1 MSKPA
6 SNNQGSPD
14 WYLAECSRAEQLLER
29 GQTDQAV
36 EAFTAILARLG
47 EAPSFGRAVVL
58 GRLGR
63 CFYTDRRSQGALEHL
78 RDAIGVA
85 EKLGSSDAVKG
96 LRAALHSDL
105 GDALRAVGELG
116 DAKKAYEVALKIGER
131 LKDLRSQGVDLGRLG
146 ALALAEGNLEEALER
161 SRAALAL
168 FRQIRERAMEAAASF
183 QVGKILK
190 EKGERVEAERHFQQA
205 ALIQV
210 DLADLPGAARSWS
223 QLALLNAESGKL
235 EAAEECYQKAI
246 GLERQIGDRSHLGPH
261 LSELAQLLRHRPGRL
276 ADARLLAEEALAVA
290 QAGNPAGA
298 DAWKHYGF
306 VADLIEQQAAEAS
319 DGGQKVA
326 LQGRARDYRELE
338 QNAPWI
344 VATLARVPDGPSC
357 GKVVILGQL
366 GRCFGMGRRSELA
379 LAHFRDAMLA
389 AEQLPASDHA
399 KGLRGS
405 LYSDLGD
412 VLLASGQFDE
422 ARRAY
427 DSALRISEELSD
439 LRGQGADLRRMG
451 ALALKAGRQEEAE
464 IWFKKATDI
473 GLQLDSPGSPASGFQ
488 PGPEH
493 TKADLASTVKATLRE
508 DSTTD
513 YVFATDLL
521 VDGRRVQTITPWSE
535 DAGSLPDDAR
545 PMLLPFSRNF
555 VDEEGAVHFHLPSA
569 EPVFETDLGCTV
581 IRRRRRDVAVSGSA
595 EVLWRLIRAIDG
607 VRKVAE
613 ILSDFPAGD
622 RGPASRLLAALAATG
637 AVDVS
642 GRTTARFLHSSTKK
656 GVLPGGGLEADD
668 VLRLATDGD
677 HRAYPHTPRIAVRQ
691 SIPERLRPFFALTR
705 TRRSGRNYA
714 GVALAREEFDAL
726 LYTACGVTGAMSWEG
741 REVKL
746 RAHPSSGALYAVEI
760 YPVVFRVQ
768 GLEPA
773 VYHYRAVDNV
783 LEAVRRGIDP
793 SSIVRAALPVEREM
807 VAGAAALIC
816 LAGAFRRHE
825 RKYGEGGYR
834 MLVAEAGHISQNLIL
849 AATAMGLSARPFGGV
864 LDDLLNRELGLE
876 DPEEQFLLGVL
887 TGRLAPR

>member
-6 SNNQGSPD
+6 SDNQGSPD
-14 WYLAECSRAEQLLER
+14 WYLAECSRAEQMLER

-183 QVGKILK
+183 QLGKILK

-338 QNAPWI
+338 QNAPRI

-427 DSALRISEELSD
+427 DTALRISEELSD

-488 PGPEH
+488 PGPERRE
-493 TKADLASTVKATLRE
+493 ADLASTVKVTLRE
-508 DSTTD
+508 DSTID

-521 VDGRRVQTITPWSE
+521 VDGRRAQTITPWSE
-535 DAGSLPDDAR
+535 DASSLPDDAR

-581 IRRRRRDVAVSGSA
+581 IRRSRRDVAVSGSA

-613 ILSDFPAGD
+613 ILSDVPAGD
-622 RGPASRLLAALAATG
+622 RGPA
-637 AVDVS
+637 
-642 GRTTARFLHSSTKK
+642 
-656 GVLPGGGLEADD
+656 
-668 VLRLATDGD
+668 
-677 HRAYPHTPRIAVRQ
+677 
-691 SIPERLRPFFALTR
+691 
-705 TRRSGRNYA
+705 GRNYV

-726 LYTACGVTGAMSWEG
+726 LYTGCGVTGAMSWEG

-816 LAGAFRRHE
+816 LVGAFRRHE